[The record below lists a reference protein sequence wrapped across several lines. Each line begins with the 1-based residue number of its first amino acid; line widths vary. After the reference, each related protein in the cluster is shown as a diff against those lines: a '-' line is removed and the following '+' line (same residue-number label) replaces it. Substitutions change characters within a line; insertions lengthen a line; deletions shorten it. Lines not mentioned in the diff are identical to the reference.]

1 MSRSYKHVPCYKDH
15 NRGMKKCANRKIRR
29 NYLIV
34 PSGMAYK
41 KLFCSYEICDYK
53 FIRSFASYKKIFSKK
68 RYRIYSDKEFYR
80 MWYKDYK
87 MK

>member
-15 NRGMKKCANRKIRR
+15 NRGMKKCSNRKIRR
-29 NYLIV
+29 NYFIIL
-34 PSGMAYK
+34 SGMAYK
-41 KLFCSYEICDYK
+41 KLFYSYEICDYK
-53 FIRSFASYKKIFSKK
+53 FIRSFASYKKIFSENN
-68 RYRIYSDKEFYR
+68 RIMYSNKEFYR